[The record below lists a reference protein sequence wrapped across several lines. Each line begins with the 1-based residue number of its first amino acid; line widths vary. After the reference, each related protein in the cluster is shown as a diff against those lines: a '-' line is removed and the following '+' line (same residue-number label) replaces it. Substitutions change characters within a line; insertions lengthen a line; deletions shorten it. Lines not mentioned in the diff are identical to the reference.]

1 MTDILF
7 LSHTDI
13 RSDSRILK
21 SMLVALDSNLS
32 VYGIG
37 ISQVDGS
44 AISSDEVKEKTIAVK
59 LFSRKLFFIPKMIR
73 HVISVVEL
81 TFKVFPK
88 SLKAKPKIV
97 HCNDTIVLPLSIL
110 IKIFTKC
117 KIIYDAHELESDRNG
132 LSKIGGRM
140 TLLVEKL
147 SWSFI
152 DSLITVS
159 PSINKWYMDN
169 IGPKN
174 SLVILN
180 SPLLKEISENKSN
193 YLRDC
198 FQIKDQTKIF
208 IYIGILTKGRGINL
222 ILNYF
227 ENTKL
232 NAAAVFLGYG
242 EMNKEILKKSKENNN
257 IFIHEAVTHKNVV
270 NIAKSADFGI
280 CLIENISLSDYY
292 SLPNKLFEYTFS
304 GLPIIASNFP
314 DISKVVKEYELAECV
329 DVDLGSFSKSM
340 DDIIIKQKNY
350 SFNPKRLQPL
360 SWSAQAKLLSDLYSK
375 NLNIDQHL

>member
-1 MTDILF
+1 
-7 LSHTDI
+7 
-13 RSDSRILK
+13 
-21 SMLVALDSNLS
+21 
-32 VYGIG
+32 
-37 ISQVDGS
+37 
-44 AISSDEVKEKTIAVK
+44 
-59 LFSRKLFFIPKMIR
+59 
-73 HVISVVEL
+73 
-81 TFKVFPK
+81 
-88 SLKAKPKIV
+88 
-97 HCNDTIVLPLSIL
+97 
-110 IKIFTKC
+110 
-117 KIIYDAHELESDRNG
+117 
-132 LSKIGGRM
+132 
-140 TLLVEKL
+140 
-147 SWSFI
+147 
-152 DSLITVS
+152 
-159 PSINKWYMDN
+159 MDN

-314 DISKVVKEYELAECV
+314 DISKVVKEYELGECV